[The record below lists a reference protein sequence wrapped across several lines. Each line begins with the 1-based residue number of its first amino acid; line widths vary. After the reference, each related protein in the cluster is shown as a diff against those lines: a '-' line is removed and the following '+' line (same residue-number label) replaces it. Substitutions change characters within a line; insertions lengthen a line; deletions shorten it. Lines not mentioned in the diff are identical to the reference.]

1 MLESKSCQIAAEDDG
16 LESKDSRLKKEGE
29 KLNAEIERNGHV
41 LANLRPGQPLQVLL
55 VFFGGF
61 LSAFGHV
68 DLAKIVPSFV
78 GLKKKVQKLFKAS
91 MVPCFFPRLQHSLPP
106 FYQLWSDKTLKSLL
120 ERYHLNSIHKI
131 SPLIYS

>member
-16 LESKDSRLKKEGE
+16 LESKDSRLKKEGV

-41 LANLRPGQPLQVLL
+41 LANLRPGQPLRVLL

-68 DLAKIVPSFV
+68 DLAEIVPSFV
-78 GLKKKVQKLFKAS
+78 GLKKKV
-91 MVPCFFPRLQHSLPP
+91 
-106 FYQLWSDKTLKSLL
+106 
-120 ERYHLNSIHKI
+120 
-131 SPLIYS
+131 

>member
-1 MLESKSCQIAAEDDG
+1 MIVNLRSNRFSMTQLKSPFDKLKYIYWTFKLLWLNIQEQFDWIKELPDCQIAAEDDG

-41 LANLRPGQPLQVLL
+41 LANLRPDQPLQVLL

-61 LSAFGHV
+61 LLTFGHV

-78 GLKKKVQKLFKAS
+78 GLKKKVQNL
-91 MVPCFFPRLQHSLPP
+91 
-106 FYQLWSDKTLKSLL
+106 Y
-120 ERYHLNSIHKI
+120 
-131 SPLIYS
+131 